1 MRLLLLIALVTG
13 DAPKRLQ
20 QTTYALK
27 AAARGGLV
35 IGVEARDGCIL
46 CAASSEAK
54 GPSWASLDKGEA
66 GEKILKVAPHA
77 AVGVSGLDGDC
88 RSGVKALRN
97 AAVAHWLEFG
107 DRLTL
112 AGLADALA
120 DECSKHAGLDALL
133 SGADDDDDE
142 RPARPLG
149 AAFLLIGVD
158 DASSVWLVD
167 AAASPRRWRAKAIG
181 QASTEADARLEAELR
196 ALCERRGVDF
206 PSLNDRAPWSLDDAT
221 AIACGVLDALCGEA
235 DVAATVVRPAAA
247 VEASTEYDAFTHDDG
262 WEGPAAPVV
271 SALPDD
277 EFRAAV
283 ADLAAQRPTPPGDA
297 DTTPI
302 VVRQALNL
310 SEKGASVSYEVIHSN

>member
-20 QTTYALK
+20 QTTYGLK

-35 IGVEARDGCIL
+35 IGVEARDGCII

-54 GPSWASLDKGEA
+54 GPSWASLDKGA
-66 GEKILKVAPHA
+66 ATEKILKIAPHA

-112 AGLADALA
+112 TGLADALA
-120 DECSKHAGLDALL
+120 DECARHAGLDALL
-133 SGADDDDDE
+133 SGSDDDDDDE

-149 AAFLLIGVD
+149 AAFLLAGID

-181 QASTEADARLEAELR
+181 QSSNEADAKLESELR
-196 ALCERRGVDF
+196 ALCARRGFDF
-206 PSLNDRAPWSLDDAT
+206 PSLNDRAPWSLEDAT

-262 WEGPAAPVV
+262 WEGPSAPVV
-271 SALPDD
+271 SALPDG

-283 ADLAAQRPTPPGDA
+283 DNLAAQRPTPPGDA
-297 DTTPI
+297 EAASI
-302 VVRQALNL
+302 VVRQALDL
-310 SEKGASVSYEVIHSN
+310 SEGSVSYEVIHSN

>member
-1 MRLLLLIALVTG
+1 MRLLLLIALVQG

-35 IGVEARDGCIL
+35 IGVEARDGCII

-54 GPSWASLDKGEA
+54 GPSWASLDKGA
-66 GEKILKVAPHA
+66 ATEKVHKVAPHA
-77 AVGVSGLDGDC
+77 AVGVAGLDGDC

-112 AGLADALA
+112 SGLADALA
-120 DECSKHAGLDALL
+120 DECARHAGLDALL

-142 RPARPLG
+142 RSARPLG

-181 QASTEADARLEAELR
+181 QSCKEADARLEAEFVVSLNS
-196 ALCERRGVDF
+196 RRGK
-206 PSLNDRAPWSLDDAT
+206 PK
-221 AIACGVLDALCGEA
+221 
-235 DVAATVVRPAAA
+235 
-247 VEASTEYDAFTHDDG
+247 HD
-262 WEGPAAPVV
+262 
-271 SALPDD
+271 
-277 EFRAAV
+277 
-283 ADLAAQRPTPPGDA
+283 GDN
-297 DTTPI
+297 I
-302 VVRQALNL
+302 GVVRQVT
-310 SEKGASVSYEVIHSN
+310 SESIASAFTSRGYQVAARHGRPFAPPQAELLILRRRR

>member
-35 IGVEARDGCIL
+35 IGVEARDGCII

-54 GPSWASLDKGEA
+54 GPSWASLDKGA
-66 GEKILKVAPHA
+66 ATEKILKIAPHA
-77 AVGVSGLDGDC
+77 AVGVCGLDGDC

-133 SGADDDDDE
+133 RGADDDDDE

-149 AAFLLIGVD
+149 AAFLLAGVD
-158 DASSVWLVD
+158 DASSIWLVD

-181 QASTEADARLEAELR
+181 QASNEADARLEAELR

-247 VEASTEYDAFTHDDG
+247 VEASTEYDAFAHDDG
-262 WEGPAAPVV
+262 WEGPSAPVV
-271 SALPDD
+271 SALPDG

-283 ADLAAQRPTPPGDA
+283 ASLKAQRPTPPGDSEA
-297 DTTPI
+297 ASI
-302 VVRQALNL
+302 VVRQALDL
-310 SEKGASVSYEVIHSN
+310 SEGSVSYEVIHSN

>member
-1 MRLLLLIALVTG
+1 MRLLLLIALVQG

-35 IGVEARDGCIL
+35 IGVEARDGCII
-46 CAASSEAK
+46 CAASGEAT
-54 GPSWASLDKGEA
+54 GPSWASLDKGA
-66 GEKILKVAPHA
+66 ATEKILKVAPHA

-112 AGLADALA
+112 SGLADALA
-120 DECSKHAGLDALL
+120 DECARHAGLDALL
-133 SGADDDDDE
+133 SGADDDDDDE

-149 AAFLLIGVD
+149 AAFLLAGVD
-158 DASSVWLVD
+158 DTSRVWLVD

-181 QASTEADARLEAELR
+181 QSSNEADARLEAELR
-196 ALCERRGVDF
+196 ALCERRGLEF
-206 PSLNDRAPWSLDDAT
+206 PSINDEAPWSLDDAT

-247 VEASTEYDAFTHDDG
+247 VEASTEYDAFAHDDG

-271 SALPDD
+271 SALPDG

-283 ADLAAQRPTPPGDA
+283 ENLAAQRSKPPGDA
-297 DTTPI
+297 EAASI
-302 VVRQALNL
+302 VVRQALDL
-310 SEKGASVSYEVIHSN
+310 SEGSVSYEVIHSN

>member
-1 MRLLLLIALVTG
+1 MK
-13 DAPKRLQ
+13 AP
-20 QTTYALK
+20 
-27 AAARGGLV
+27 
-35 IGVEARDGCIL
+35 
-46 CAASSEAK
+46 AS
-54 GPSWASLDKGEA
+54 ASA
-66 GEKILKVAPHA
+66 GIDY
-77 AVGVSGLDGDC
+77 S
-88 RSGVKALRN
+88 R
-97 AAVAHWLEFG
+97 W
-107 DRLTL
+107 
-112 AGLADALA
+112 DALA
-120 DECSKHAGLDALL
+120 D
-133 SGADDDDDE
+133 DDDDDE

-181 QASTEADARLEAELR
+181 QASNEADARLEAELR

-247 VEASTEYDAFTHDDG
+247 VEASTEYDAFAHDDG
-262 WEGPAAPVV
+262 WEGPSAPVV

-283 ADLAAQRPTPPGDA
+283 AALAAQRPTPPGDA
-297 DTTPI
+297 EAASI
-302 VVRQALNL
+302 VVRQALDL
-310 SEKGASVSYEVIHSN
+310 SEGSVSYEVIHSN

>member
-1 MRLLLLIALVTG
+1 MIALVQG

-35 IGVEARDGCIL
+35 IGVEARDGCII

-54 GPSWASLDKGEA
+54 GPSWASLDKGA
-66 GEKILKVAPHA
+66 ATEKILKVAPHA

-88 RSGVKALRN
+88 RGGVKALRN

-112 AGLADALA
+112 SGLADALA
-120 DECSKHAGLDALL
+120 DECARHAGLDALL
-133 SGADDDDDE
+133 SGADDDDDDE

-149 AAFLLIGVD
+149 AAFLLAGVD
-158 DASSVWLVD
+158 DCSSVWLVD

-181 QASTEADARLEAELR
+181 QSSNEADARLEAELR
-196 ALCERRGVDF
+196 ALCERRGLEL
-206 PSLNDRAPWSLDDAT
+206 PSVNDRAPWSLDDAT

-247 VEASTEYDAFTHDDG
+247 VEEASGVYDAFAHDDG
-262 WEGPAAPVV
+262 WEGPVAPVV
-271 SALPDD
+271 SALPDG

-283 ADLAAQRPTPPGDA
+283 DNLAAQRPTPPGDA
-297 DTTPI
+297 EAASF
-302 VVRQALNL
+302 VVRQALDL
-310 SEKGASVSYEVIHSN
+310 SEGSVSYEVIHSN

>member
-1 MRLLLLIALVTG
+1 MRILLLLALARG

-35 IGVEARDGCIL
+35 IGVEARDGCII

-54 GPSWASLDKGEA
+54 GPSWASLDKGA
-66 GEKILKVAPHA
+66 ATEKIHKVAPHA

-133 SGADDDDDE
+133 SGTDDDDDE

-149 AAFLLIGVD
+149 AAFLLAGID
-158 DASSVWLVD
+158 DASSVWLID

-181 QASTEADARLEAELR
+181 QSSNEANARLEAELR
-196 ALCERRGVDF
+196 ALCERRGLEF
-206 PSLNDRAPWSLDDAT
+206 PSVNDRAPWSLDDAT
-221 AIACGVLDALCGEA
+221 AIACGVLDALCGEG

-247 VEASTEYDAFTHDDG
+247 VEASTEYDAFAHDDG

-283 ADLAAQRPTPPGDA
+283 DNLAAQRPTPPGDGEA
-297 DTTPI
+297 ALI
-302 VVRQALNL
+302 VVRQALDL
-310 SEKGASVSYEVIHSN
+310 SEGSVSYEVIHSN

>member
-1 MRLLLLIALVTG
+1 MIALARG

-35 IGVEARDGCIL
+35 IGVEARDGCII

-66 GEKILKVAPHA
+66 AEKILKIAPHA
-77 AVGVSGLDGDC
+77 AVGVCGLDGDC

-112 AGLADALA
+112 SGLADALA
-120 DECSKHAGLDALL
+120 DECARHAGLDALL

-142 RPARPLG
+142 RSARPLG

-167 AAASPRRWRAKAIG
+167 AAPLTQS
-181 QASTEADARLEAELR
+181 S
-196 ALCERRGVDF
+196 
-206 PSLNDRAPWSLDDAT
+206 
-221 AIACGVLDALCGEA
+221 
-235 DVAATVVRPAAA
+235 
-247 VEASTEYDAFTHDDG
+247 
-262 WEGPAAPVV
+262 
-271 SALPDD
+271 
-277 EFRAAV
+277 
-283 ADLAAQRPTPPGDA
+283 
-297 DTTPI
+297 
-302 VVRQALNL
+302 
-310 SEKGASVSYEVIHSN
+310 

>member
-1 MRLLLLIALVTG
+1 MRLLLLIALVQG

-35 IGVEARDGCIL
+35 IGVEARDGCII

-54 GPSWASLDKGEA
+54 GPSWASLDKGA
-66 GEKILKVAPHA
+66 AAEKIHKVAPHA

-133 SGADDDDDE
+133 RGADDDDDE

-149 AAFLLIGVD
+149 AAFLLAGID

-181 QASTEADARLEAELR
+181 QSSNEADAKLEAELR
-196 ALCERRGVDF
+196 ALCARRGLEF
-206 PSLNDRAPWSLDDAT
+206 PSINDRAPWSLDDAT

-247 VEASTEYDAFTHDDG
+247 VEASTEYDAFAHDDG
-262 WEGPAAPVV
+262 WEGPSAPVV

-283 ADLAAQRPTPPGDA
+283 AALAAQRSKPPGDA
-297 DTTPI
+297 EAASI
-302 VVRQALNL
+302 VVRQALDL
-310 SEKGASVSYEVIHSN
+310 SEGSVSYEVIHSN

>member
-1 MRLLLLIALVTG
+1 MRILLLLALARG

-35 IGVEARDGCIL
+35 IGVEARDGCII

-54 GPSWASLDKGEA
+54 GPSWASLDKGA
-66 GEKILKVAPHA
+66 ATEKIHKVAPHA

-133 SGADDDDDE
+133 SGTDDDDDE

-149 AAFLLIGVD
+149 AAFLLAGID
-158 DASSVWLVD
+158 DASSVWLID

-206 PSLNDRAPWSLDDAT
+206 PSVNDRAPWSLEDAT

-235 DVAATVVRPAAA
+235 DVAATMVRPAAA
-247 VEASTEYDAFTHDDG
+247 VEASTEYDAFAHDDG
-262 WEGPAAPVV
+262 WEGPSAPVV
-271 SALPDD
+271 SALSLD
-277 EFRAAV
+277 EFRGAV
-283 ADLAAQRPTPPGDA
+283 NNLAAQRSKPPGDA

-302 VVRQALNL
+302 VVRQALDL
-310 SEKGASVSYEVIHSN
+310 SEGSVSYEVIHSN

>member
-35 IGVEARDGCIL
+35 IGVEARDGCII

-54 GPSWASLDKGEA
+54 GPSWASLDKGA
-66 GEKILKVAPHA
+66 ATEKILKIAPHA
-77 AVGVSGLDGDC
+77 AVGVCGLDGDC

-133 SGADDDDDE
+133 RGADDDDDE

-149 AAFLLIGVD
+149 AAFLLAGVD
-158 DASSVWLVD
+158 DASSIWLVD

-181 QASTEADARLEAELR
+181 QASNEADARLEAELR

-247 VEASTEYDAFTHDDG
+247 FEASTEYDAFAHDDG
-262 WEGPAAPVV
+262 WEGPSAPIV

-283 ADLAAQRPTPPGDA
+283 DNLAAQRPTPPGDGEA
-297 DTTPI
+297 ASI
-302 VVRQALNL
+302 VVRQALDL
-310 SEKGASVSYEVIHSN
+310 SEGSVSYGVIHSN

>member
-1 MRLLLLIALVTG
+1 MIALVQG

-35 IGVEARDGCIL
+35 IGVEARDGCII
-46 CAASSEAK
+46 CAASSDAV
-54 GPSWASLDKGEA
+54 GPSWASLDKGA
-66 GEKILKVAPHA
+66 ATEKIHKVAPHA

-112 AGLADALA
+112 TGLADALA
-120 DECSKHAGLDALL
+120 DECARHAGLDALL
-133 SGADDDDDE
+133 SGADDDDDDE

-149 AAFLLIGVD
+149 AAFLLAGID

-181 QASTEADARLEAELR
+181 QSSNEADARLEAELR
-196 ALCERRGVDF
+196 ALCERRGFDF

-247 VEASTEYDAFTHDDG
+247 VEASTEYDAFAHDDG
-262 WEGPAAPVV
+262 WEGPSAPVV
-271 SALPDD
+271 SALPDG

-283 ADLAAQRPTPPGDA
+283 ASLKAQRPTPPGDSEA
-297 DTTPI
+297 ASI
-302 VVRQALNL
+302 VVRQALDL
-310 SEKGASVSYEVIHSN
+310 SEGSVSYEVIHSN

>member
-1 MRLLLLIALVTG
+1 MRLLLLIALATG

-35 IGVEARDGCIL
+35 IGVEARDGCII

-66 GEKILKVAPHA
+66 AEKIHKVAPHA

-112 AGLADALA
+112 PGLADALA
-120 DECSKHAGLDALL
+120 DECARHAGLDALL
-133 SGADDDDDE
+133 SGADDDDDDE

-149 AAFLLIGVD
+149 AAFLLAGID

-181 QASTEADARLEAELR
+181 QSSNEADARLEAELR
-196 ALCERRGVDF
+196 ALCERRGLEF
-206 PSLNDRAPWSLDDAT
+206 PSVNDRAPWSLDDAT

-247 VEASTEYDAFTHDDG
+247 VEASTEYDAFAHDDG
-262 WEGPAAPVV
+262 WEGPSAPVV
-271 SALPDD
+271 SALPDG

-283 ADLAAQRPTPPGDA
+283 ENLAAQRSKPPGDA
-297 DTTPI
+297 EAASI
-302 VVRQALNL
+302 VVRQALDL
-310 SEKGASVSYEVIHSN
+310 SEGSVSYEVIHSN

>member
-1 MRLLLLIALVTG
+1 MRLLLLLALVTG

-20 QTTYALK
+20 QSTYALK

-35 IGVEARDGCIL
+35 IGVEARDGCII
-46 CAASSEAK
+46 CAASNEAK
-54 GPSWASLDKGEA
+54 GPSWASLDKGA
-66 GEKILKVAPHA
+66 ATEKLLKVAPHA
-77 AVGVSGLDGDC
+77 AVGVAGLDGDC

-112 AGLADALA
+112 TGLADALA
-120 DECSKHAGLDALL
+120 DECARHVGLDALL
-133 SGADDDDDE
+133 SGADDDDDDE

-149 AAFLLIGVD
+149 AAFLLAGVD
-158 DASSVWLVD
+158 DTSSVWLVD

-181 QASTEADARLEAELR
+181 QSSNEADARLEAELR

-206 PSLNDRAPWSLDDAT
+206 PSLNDPAPWSLDDAT

-235 DVAATVVRPAAA
+235 DVAATVVRPATA
-247 VEASTEYDAFTHDDG
+247 VEASTEYDAFAHDDG
-262 WEGPAAPVV
+262 WEGPSAPVV
-271 SALPDD
+271 SALPDG

-283 ADLAAQRPTPPGDA
+283 ADLAAQRSKPPGDA
-297 DTTPI
+297 EAASI
-302 VVRQALNL
+302 VVRQALDL
-310 SEKGASVSYEVIHSN
+310 SEGSVSYEVIHSN

>member
-1 MRLLLLIALVTG
+1 MIALVTG

-35 IGVEARDGCIL
+35 IGVEARDGCII
-46 CAASSEAK
+46 CAASSDAA
-54 GPSWASLDKGEA
+54 GPSWASLDKGA
-66 GEKILKVAPHA
+66 ASEKILKVAPHA
-77 AVGVSGLDGDC
+77 AVGVAGLDGDC

-112 AGLADALA
+112 SGLADALA
-120 DECSKHAGLDALL
+120 DECARHAGLDALL
-133 SGADDDDDE
+133 SGSDDDDDDE

-149 AAFLLIGVD
+149 AAFLLAGID

-181 QASTEADARLEAELR
+181 QSSNEADARLEAELR
-196 ALCERRGVDF
+196 ALCERRGLEF
-206 PSLNDRAPWSLDDAT
+206 PSVNDRAPWSLDDAT

-247 VEASTEYDAFTHDDG
+247 VEEASGVYDAFAHDDG
-262 WEGPAAPVV
+262 WEGPSAPVV

-283 ADLAAQRPTPPGDA
+283 EDLGSQRSKPPGDPEA
-297 DTTPI
+297 ASI
-302 VVRQALNL
+302 VVRQALDL
-310 SEKGASVSYEVIHSN
+310 SEGSVTYEVIHSN